1 MTSKKNNLDDG
12 LPGADSRKQGSS
24 LGTDSAGGHS
34 LDKPATYQPIQ
45 IERHRQLVGNQR
57 EIFQRINAN
66 PELSKFFLINP
77 VMALKEL
84 GVTLSPEMTHHVL
97 SATRHPPGFSKRRSE
112 LEDRLKKATGEEP
125 QPNNPEWVSEFLFK
139 GLELEP
145 LDTSNQE
152 PKYLEPLNAQIVK
165 NLQARR
171 PTLRKATLSRRGR
184 PLSGTVLGVA
194 TWRPAT
200 RRFDLKAELPKLNTL
215 RTAPAQVGLE
225 ELYFYKDSHPLARDL
240 LELGI
245 IQRRGFP
252 IQSADSFRKIK
263 QGTKRNAFYTWIKQ
277 VRFSEKPEK

>member
-1 MTSKKNNLDDG
+1 M
-12 LPGADSRKQGSS
+12 ASRKGDAGKHAKTSS
-24 LGTDSAGGHS
+24 PTTDTSGKVNSAEDAS
-34 LDKPATYQPIQ
+34 VRTVRDFEPLDVGK
-45 IERHRQLVGNQR
+45 HRQLVGNQR
-57 EIFQRINAN
+57 EIFQRINDNAD
-66 PELSKFFLINP
+66 LSRLFFLNP
-77 VMALKEL
+77 AMAMKEL

-97 SATRHPPGFSKRRSE
+97 SATRHPPGFSKRRTE

-171 PTLRKATLSRRGR
+171 PQLQKVTPNRRGR
-184 PLSGTVLGVA
+184 TLSGTVLGVA
-194 TWRPAT
+194 TWRPAV
-200 RRFDLKAELPKLNTL
+200 RRLDLKAELPKLNTL
-215 RTAPAQVGLE
+215 STAPAQVGLE

-263 QGTKRNAFYTWIKQ
+263 QGTKRNSFYTWIKR
-277 VRFSEKPEK
+277 VRFAEKPEK